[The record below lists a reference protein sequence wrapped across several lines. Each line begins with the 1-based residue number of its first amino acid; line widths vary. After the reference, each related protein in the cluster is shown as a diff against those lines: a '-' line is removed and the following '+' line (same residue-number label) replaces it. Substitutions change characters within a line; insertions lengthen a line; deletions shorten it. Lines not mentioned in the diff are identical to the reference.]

1 MLQAAP
7 ILEALLGMRMIR
19 FLFLTFLFPVSALA
33 LDLPE
38 GWRYP
43 TKKGLSDDY
52 SVHFSAELVKATGD
66 YNGDSKVV
74 TALILVST
82 EFQGD
87 GLFIH
92 LSNPNGYSWLPL
104 NIDNWDKTYPDK
116 GYIYSGLNMGIDTLS
131 VQDTKKLIQRSIQK
145 FESDPPKDKT
155 ITTESLSYFRLES
168 AGSLFYWSKSENKF
182 IRYWYSD

>member
-1 MLQAAP
+1 
-7 ILEALLGMRMIR
+7 MRMIR

-43 TKKGLSDDY
+43 TKKELSDDY
-52 SVHFSAELVKATGD
+52 RVHFSVELVKATGD
-66 YNGDSKVV
+66 YNGDSKIDA
-74 TALILVST
+74 ALILVST

-92 LSNPNGYSWLPL
+92 LSNPNGYSWLRL

-131 VQDTKKLIQRSIQK
+131 VQDTKKIIQRSIQR